1 MGMPVEVPVPRNVR
15 ENMDWV
21 SKHGKRGGAGGFS
34 AGCGEARRLLDSV
47 RRAGIVGAILTPF

>member
-1 MGMPVEVPVPRNVR
+1 VEVPVPRNVR

-34 AGCGEARRLLDSV
+34 AGCGEARRRLDSV
-47 RRAGIVGAILTPF
+47 RRSGIVGAILTP